1 MQANTNY
8 PLNKVKNGLKLLSRR
23 DKVSRRSSSLAQ
35 NKFT

>member
-8 PLNKVKNGLKLLSRR
+8 PLNKAKNGLKLLSRR

-35 NKFT
+35 IKFT